1 MNTLKNVKIM
11 NAEGHK
17 GLKTMRY
24 THKPVTLAPIT
35 ATNND
40 GIRLYETPEG
50 NKYPSITTV
59 LSIRNKQGLH
69 EWRKRVGAD
78 VANYISRT
86 AAARGTAVHH
96 MCEDWLNNVASDWPD
111 KWKKHTEKF
120 LPHALFTQL
129 RDNVLHRIDNIHS
142 QECGLYS
149 DKYRVAGR
157 VDCIA
162 EFDGKLSIIDFK
174 TSTKERKDDYNESY
188 YIQASAYAEMFEERT
203 GIEINQIC
211 ILVVTQDGV
220 VQEFVKDKKEYLPL
234 LIETISQWEERN
246 EKPNLSDNNIAVR
259 SIS

>member
-1 MNTLKNVKIM
+1 M
-11 NAEGHK
+11 
-17 GLKTMRY
+17 KTY
-24 THKPVTLAPIT
+24 NHKPVILKPIK
-35 ATNND
+35 ATNKD
-40 GIRLYETPEG
+40 GVRLYETPEG

-59 LSIRNKQGLH
+59 LSVRNKQGLF
-69 EWRKRVGAD
+69 EWRKRVGED
-78 VANYISRT
+78 VANYIART

-96 MCEDWLNNVASDWPD
+96 MCEDYLNNVHIDWPD
-111 KWKKHTEKF
+111 KWKEHTKKF
-120 LPHALFTQL
+120 LPHALFTQM
-129 RDNVLHRIDNIHS
+129 RDNLLHRIDNIHA

-203 GIEINQIC
+203 GIKINQIC

-220 VQEFVKDKKEYLPL
+220 VQEFVKDKKTYLPL
-234 LIETISQWEERN
+234 LIETISQWEKKN
-246 EKPNLSDNNIAVR
+246 ENINDIADDVAVR